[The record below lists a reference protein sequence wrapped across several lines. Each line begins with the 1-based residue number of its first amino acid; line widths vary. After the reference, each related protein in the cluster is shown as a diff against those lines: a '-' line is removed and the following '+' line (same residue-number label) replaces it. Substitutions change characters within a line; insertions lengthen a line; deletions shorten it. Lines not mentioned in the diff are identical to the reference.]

1 MRLFIRRLALLT
13 LVVATCLGLMSWQ
26 QPASA
31 LNINGP
37 FTSTDLLS
45 ATYRNPVDAKL
56 ETDYG
61 QKIDLNNTN
70 VIAFSQFKGLYP
82 TIAGKVVQNAPYGSV
97 EDVLQIDGLTE
108 PQKKMLQQHLGNF
121 TVTDPDPAL
130 VGGQDRY
137 NTGAYYPVRRS

>member
-1 MRLFIRRLALLT
+1 MRLFIRRFALLT
-13 LVVATCLGLMSWQ
+13 LVVASCLSLMGWL
-26 QPASA
+26 QPVSA
-31 LNINGP
+31 LDIQGQSNSPG
-37 FTSTDLLS
+37 LL
-45 ATYRNPVDAKL
+45 AAAYRNPVDAKL

-70 VIAFSQFKGLYP
+70 VIAFSQYKGLYP
-82 TIAGKVVQNAPYGSV
+82 TIAGKVVQNAPYSSV
-97 EDVLQIDGLTE
+97 EEVLNIDGLTE
-108 PQKKMLQQHLGNF
+108 PQKKLLQQHMGDF

>member
-1 MRLFIRRLALLT
+1 MRLLFRRWAALAFASLLSWIGWLQPVYALDINGLFNSPIT
-13 LVVATCLGLMSWQ
+13 LVS
-26 QPASA
+26 
-31 LNINGP
+31 
-37 FTSTDLLS
+37 
-45 ATYRNPVDAKL
+45 TYRNPVDAKL

-61 QKIDLNNTN
+61 KKIDLNNTN

-82 TIAGKVVQNAPYGSV
+82 TIAGKVVQNAPYSSV
-97 EDVLQIDGLTE
+97 EEVLNIGGLTE
-108 PQKKMLQQHLGNF
+108 FQKKMLQQHLGDF